1 MSAVRHVIKQIRA
14 LSYPDMMAVTGE
26 IRDRLSELANAR
38 VEADVLAQI
47 LCRLTEGRLS
57 SSEETLEEEKVL
69 REIFRVKRAMSI
81 QRTFSSWTVE
91 VNNVPGSQA
100 VAPELRQALSM
111 MLDQI
116 ITLHV
121 LTKK

>member
-47 LCRLTEGRLS
+47 LCRLNEGRLS

-81 QRTFSSWTVE
+81 QRTGNGWTVE